1 MPPYLWILN
10 YEYFVKILERGM
22 YPRAADEM
30 VQFGEFG
37 RFRDVNSARVLF
49 GEAAISALAKIKSD
63 FAHLNR

>member
-1 MPPYLWILN
+1 
-10 YEYFVKILERGM
+10 M

>member
-10 YEYFVKILERGM
+10 YEYFIKNLEPGM

-37 RFRDVNSARVLF
+37 RFRDVNWANLLL
-49 GEAAISALAKIKSD
+49 GEAAISALAKIKSE